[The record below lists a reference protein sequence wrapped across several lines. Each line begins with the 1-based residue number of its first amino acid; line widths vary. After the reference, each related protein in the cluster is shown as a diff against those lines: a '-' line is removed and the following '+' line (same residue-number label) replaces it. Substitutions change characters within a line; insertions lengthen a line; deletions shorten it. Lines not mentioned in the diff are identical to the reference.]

1 MNVVILE
8 DERLTAQRL
17 AGMLQR
23 YDTSVV
29 MLATLASVEEAIEW
43 FSAAPVLPD
52 LVFMDIH
59 LEDGISFRVI
69 EQLQLT
75 VPIIFTTAYD
85 DYMIRAFKV
94 NSIDYLLKPINY
106 DELVASIEKFK
117 MLRQQFAPQ
126 ATPESNSTPLPDLSA
141 LLTLLGNPQKVTY
154 KDRFMVTVGTRIRTV
169 KTTEIAYFYLEDKMT
184 FLVTEEGLN
193 LPVDY
198 SLDKLAQMLDP
209 QEFFRTSRQF
219 LVSLSAVGTVHV
231 YSPGKLKL
239 ELEPRPR
246 QEVFVSGDRIA
257 DFKDWLG
264 K

>member
-23 YDTSVV
+23 YDASVV
-29 MLATLASVEEAIEW
+29 VLATLASVEEAIEW
-43 FSAAPVLPD
+43 FAAATTAPD

-69 EQLQLT
+69 EQLKLT

-106 DELVASIEKFK
+106 DELVAAIEKFK
-117 MLRQQFAPQ
+117 TLRQQFAQQ
-126 ATPESNSTPLPDLSA
+126 AAPSTSPTPPDLSA
-141 LLTLLGNPQKVTY
+141 LLTLLGNPQKATY

-169 KTTEIAYFYLEDKMT
+169 KTSEIAYFYLEDKMT
-184 FLVTEEGLN
+184 FLVTKEGLN

-219 LVSLSAVGTVHV
+219 IVSLAAVGTVHV

-239 ELEPRPR
+239 ELEPKPR